1 MPDDGFG
8 ADLWKNLQGIKLGH
22 DGGIEVPVRAN
33 DRDGVVVGLNAVAA
47 ADAAAGATAAKE
59 DATGLPESRP
69 KRRWL
74 ARLLRH

>member
-8 ADLWKNLQGIKLGH
+8 SDLWKNLQGIKLGH

-47 ADAAAGATAAKE
+47 VDAAAARD
-59 DATGLPESRP
+59 DATGVPESRP
-69 KRRWL
+69 KRRWWE
-74 ARLLRH
+74 RLLRH

>member
-22 DGGIEVPVRAN
+22 DG
-33 DRDGVVVGLNAVAA
+33 GVVVGLNAVAA

-69 KRRWL
+69 ERRWL